1 MSSGSDID
9 QSNPEFETWSLDPVY
24 RTTIEINGRL
34 YQQWALENGT
44 SFSPVDEDERERLDR
59 VHNVFKLVFDNR
71 LIFPPVNNPQK
82 ILDCGFGSAAWAVE
96 AAERYSNCEVIGV
109 DISPHMMPEE
119 TPTNLWLQIDDLNQ
133 PFTFQTNE
141 FDFIQSRDVMGGI
154 KKDRWS
160 SYVKDCV
167 RILKPGG
174 WLQLVEIYPMVQS
187 DNGMIDDNHIL
198 RQVSKNYF
206 SSIEDTKDPRAP
218 LKLDSMM
225 REAGLVEL
233 GSRMVQLH
241 LNGWSNV
248 ERDRLI
254 GEKYGEVFKDCIEG
268 LLQIPFKDKFGMS
281 INEVRVMAARFR
293 QEVDNKSLKPY
304 FGL

>member
-1 MSSGSDID
+1 
-9 QSNPEFETWSLDPVY
+9 
-24 RTTIEINGRL
+24 
-34 YQQWALENGT
+34 
-44 SFSPVDEDERERLDR
+44 
-59 VHNVFKLVFDNR
+59 
-71 LIFPPVNNPQK
+71 
-82 ILDCGFGSAAWAVE
+82 
-96 AAERYSNCEVIGV
+96 
-109 DISPHMMPEE
+109 
-119 TPTNLWLQIDDLNQ
+119 
-133 PFTFQTNE
+133 
-141 FDFIQSRDVMGGI
+141 
-154 KKDRWS
+154 
-160 SYVKDCV
+160 
-167 RILKPGG
+167 
-174 WLQLVEIYPMVQS
+174 MVQS

-304 FGL
+304 FGLYISIGRKPNP